1 MDEDV
6 IISFKINSRTDIIL
20 FNSVYNKIEEYG
32 KYILEGV
39 YRCDGKKLK
48 VYKIKIEDFYNKD

>member
-6 IISFKINSRTDIIL
+6 IISFKINSRTDNIL
-20 FNSVYNKIEEYG
+20 FNSVDNKMEEYG
-32 KYILEGV
+32 KHILQGV